1 MLAGAVT
8 AQIGPRMAAL
18 PRFWKIPAV
27 QEATPKRSFRVQKY
41 LTETSRTLCACSVG
55 DMAVGIAC
63 R

>member
-27 QEATPKRSFRVQKY
+27 QEATPLLPLSDSLQDDGEKAPQ
-41 LTETSRTLCACSVG
+41 
-55 DMAVGIAC
+55 MAVAL
-63 R
+63 